1 MSLRSRSGVQGQGVS
16 RANLL
21 AWASA
26 TLDMNIASMD
36 EVTMHAHWQ
45 HDCKATSIWTRSAD

>member
-26 TLDMNIASMD
+26 TLGMDIASMD
-36 EVTMHAHWQ
+36 EVTVHAHQQ
-45 HDCKATSIWTRSAD
+45 HDHKATSLLTHFC